1 MKKNVYIANLNY
13 EYSFEQK
20 KELPDFN
27 NGIIYNLINFYP
39 QRTLLS
45 EKSGNV
51 EAKIDFVNEVK
62 SFSEIMD
69 RLFSIRHILYNA
81 VFYINRNSFFDFGV
95 EFFYLDSSEILTAK
109 RFSRSKKGF
118 CVYDSFR
125 MDFVKRG
132 LDGGDKAFL
141 KLFSKIFNWSIQI
154 LPFFDSIPIKSFT
167 WNKNGKAFMIMS
179 DRPDFNDIIDGLES
193 CINPEEVL
201 GWKHS
206 LLTCSNKRIFCSP
219 SGFIDKKKIYQKE
232 PLELK
237 KIFFILKEDEKEK
250 YNLNSTSELFR
261 YPSLFFN
268 YSKFKPIEAL
278 LNDRISS
285 VIGNFPELD
294 YYFIKKDAV
303 KDLF

>member
-1 MKKNVYIANLNY
+1 MKKNLFIANLNY

-20 KELPDFN
+20 KELADFN
-27 NGIIYNLINFYP
+27 NGIIHHLVNFYP
-39 QRTLLS
+39 QRAILS

-51 EAKIDFVNEVK
+51 EAKIDFVNEVN
-62 SFSEIMD
+62 SFSETMD

-95 EFFYLDSSEILTAK
+95 EFFYLDSSEILTSK
-109 RFSRSKKGF
+109 RFFSSKKGF
-118 CVYDSFR
+118 HVHDSLR

-132 LDGGDKAFL
+132 LKGKDKAFL

-154 LPFFDSIPIKSFT
+154 LPFFGSIPIKSFT
-167 WNKNGKAFMIMS
+167 WNRDGKAFMIMS
-179 DRPDFNDIIDGLES
+179 DRLDFNDIIDGLES
-193 CINPEEVL
+193 WINHEVVL

-219 SGFIDKKKIYQKE
+219 SGFIDKKKIFQKE

-250 YNLNSTSELFR
+250 CSLNSTSELFQ

-285 VIGNFPELD
+285 AIDDFPELE
-294 YYFIKKDAV
+294 YSFIKKDAV